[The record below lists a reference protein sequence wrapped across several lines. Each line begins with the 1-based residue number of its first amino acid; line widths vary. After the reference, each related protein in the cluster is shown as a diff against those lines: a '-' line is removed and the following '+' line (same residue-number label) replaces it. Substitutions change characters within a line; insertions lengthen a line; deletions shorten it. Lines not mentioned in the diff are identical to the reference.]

1 MGKRMGVFVLTGIL
15 LTGCSLQNGESARI
29 KGTIDFTVDKDG
41 KQGGEETET
50 AKITEATKTAEIHT
64 EARETEKPEDKN
76 AATEK
81 RASESI
87 TPETDVV
94 EDTYQN
100 TAGTTK
106 KALFRDTDGT
116 IHGPQIGLT
125 EHGSPL
131 YDYDIDPDTI
141 PEEWKYGNF
150 TYSAGTEAYM
160 TENGELLYRDPDGT
174 IHGPQIGL
182 TENGSP
188 LYDYDFDP
196 AIIPEEWQYT
206 G

>member
-1 MGKRMGVFVLTGIL
+1 MVKKIGALIITGIL
-15 LTGCSLQNGESARI
+15 LTGCSLQNGESTRI

-41 KQGGEETET
+41 KQDTEETET
-50 AKITEATKTAEIHT
+50 ANITRTAKTAEKHI
-64 EARETEKPEDKN
+64 EARETEKPEDTN

-81 RASESI
+81 LSSESI
-87 TPETDVV
+87 VPETDAV
-94 EDTYQN
+94 EDTYQS
-100 TAGTTK
+100 AEGVIM
-106 KALFRDTDGT
+106 KALFRDMDGT

-131 YDYDIDPDTI
+131 YDYDINTDTI

-150 TYSAGTEAYM
+150 TYSAGTEGYM
-160 TENGELLYRDPDGT
+160 SENGELLYRDPDGT

-182 TENGSP
+182 TEHGSP

-196 AIIPEEWQYT
+196 AIIPEEWRYT
-206 G
+206 E